1 MSQLT
6 QPFSSRNAILAFITP
21 PLAPAPPPPPDQLIE
36 LAIVVH
42 RQGCE
47 CLIGQACRVGASLEG
62 KIAHVA
68 TSLAE
73 NTDHRSTA
81 VVAPLENRRG
91 QGHEPPEQIE
101 GFRRIPV
108 ASNCRRFEASR
119 RRYRGPFGVS
129 RGPVGTAACRS
140 LARARLSTRNQ
151 ACATA

>member
-1 MSQLT
+1 MPQLT

-62 KIAHVA
+62 KIADVA

-81 VVAPLENRRG
+81 VIAPLENRRG

-101 GFRRIPV
+101 GCRRIRLRDRLDDGSALNFEIIGQGSRALPV
-108 ASNCRRFEASR
+108 
-119 RRYRGPFGVS
+119 YK
-129 RGPVGTAACRS
+129 
-140 LARARLSTRNQ
+140 RARPRYDREPL
-151 ACATA
+151 AYLLGEFG